1 MTEAFTAQRNT
12 VSRATTA
19 GIWIQIR
26 QHSTWRQRQ
35 GDAARRDC
43 AGKIQDDKLGEG
55 AQTSRFTVF
64 EWICHNHLALLS
76 VSKSYRSSTTN
87 ALGNFTANNQA
98 EVLEKFRPIDGSA
111 LGARHT
117 GTREPSELAF

>member
-35 GDAARRDC
+35 GDAASRDC

-64 EWICHNHLALLS
+64 EWVCHNHLALFS
-76 VSKSYRSSTTN
+76 IVKFYRSSTTN
-87 ALGNFTANNQA
+87 ALGNLTTNNQA
-98 EVLEKFRPIDGSA
+98 EALGKFRQIDGSA
-111 LGARHT
+111 PGARQT
-117 GTREPSELAF
+117 GTQEPSGLAF